1 MKNKLNKL
9 IKYIV
14 APLVL
19 VGMLLETFSVSA
31 LADAPYKTYTVD
43 GYGSV
48 TETQTAYLPYQT
60 ITKIGE
66 ETLVSPTDFTL
77 LDDGF
82 IYILDSGN
90 ARVVVSDMNCE
101 LVKTFGEGVLQSP
114 RGIYVTKEHITYVA
128 DRDAKCVFVF
138 DENGELIHK
147 YVKPTEAMYGE
158 SLDFIPLKIV
168 VNTSG
173 TMYVICES
181 NTNGMVEISPVE
193 DGTFL
198 GYFGTNATSA
208 NIWTIIWR
216 AILTDAQRAKMQSNI
231 PATPDNMAIDNKG
244 VIYTITRGEKN
255 DTLKRLNIAGVN
267 MLETTQ
273 YPDVPAAVA
282 VGNHDNVFVAT
293 QTGFIYE
300 YNNEGDLLFMFGGS
314 DDGKQRIGLSTKVE
328 AIQVGSDD
336 KLYVLDS
343 DKAQI
348 QVYEPTEFT
357 AYLHEALYLFSKGRY
372 EESKEPLSKILE
384 MNNLFTY
391 ANMAMGKALYK
402 EEDYEG
408 ALEYAKLSKDME
420 GYSDSFWEIR
430 NVWLKRNL
438 TALVLIFIALFAAI
452 KTIKIVDK
460 KKGILAKP
468 RAALKKLGDV
478 KIIKEIN
485 YMFYFMKHPI
495 DGCYGI
501 KREGRV
507 SVASANVLLVT
518 ATVLYIINKYFCGFL
533 TKTVKE
539 GSYDILSDVG
549 MIVIALIL
557 VVGCNY
563 LMCTIN
569 DGEGKFKHI
578 YSSFIYSFAPYIVI
592 TPFIFVLSHVVS
604 NNEIFFVQF
613 GSLCMWVWIAV
624 LVFISIREI
633 NNYTIKETVK
643 IIFLTVFTILIVC
656 LLAFIIYV
664 LWSQVFDFIQ
674 SIFGEVVYRIGS

>member
-1 MKNKLNKL
+1 MKNKLIKTIKSVVPLFLAVL
-9 IKYIV
+9 I
-14 APLVL
+14 L
-19 VGMLLETFSVSA
+19 FSTCTESF
-31 LADAPYKTYTVD
+31 ADAPYKTYTLD

-48 TETQTAYLPYQT
+48 SETQTAYLPYRT

-77 LDDGF
+77 LDDGTM
-82 IYILDSGN
+82 YILDSGN
-90 ARVVVSDMNCE
+90 KRVVVSDGE
-101 LVKTFGEGVLQSP
+101 YDLVKTFGEGILVSP
-114 RGIYVTKEHITYVA
+114 KGIYVTKDRITYVA
-128 DRDAKCVFVF
+128 DKGAKSVFVF
-138 DENGELIHK
+138 DKEGELIHT
-147 YVKPTEAMYGE
+147 YTKPTEAMYGE
-158 SLDFIPLKIV
+158 ALDFLPLKIV
-168 VNTSG
+168 VNGSG

-193 DGTFL
+193 NGTFL
-198 GYFGTNATSA
+198 GYFGTNATNA

-216 AILTDAQRAKMQSNI
+216 AVLTDAQRAKMQSNI
-231 PATPDNMAIDNKG
+231 PATPDNMAIDDKG
-244 VIYTITRGEKN
+244 VIYTITRGEKL

-267 MLETTQ
+267 MIKTTD

-282 VGNHDNVFVAT
+282 TGNHDNIFVAT

-300 YNNEGDLLFMFGGS
+300 YNNEGNLLFMFGGS
-314 DDGKQRIGLSTKVE
+314 DDGKMRIGLSTKIE

-348 QVYEPTEFT
+348 QIFEPTEFT

-391 ANMAMGKALYK
+391 ANLAMGKALYK

-408 ALEYAKLSKDME
+408 ALEYAKLSKDKDL
-420 GYSDSFWEIR
+420 YSDAYWEIR
-430 NVWLKRNL
+430 NVWLKQHL
-438 TALVLIFIALFAAI
+438 TGIVIAVLVLLVLRRI
-452 KTIKIVDK
+452 IKILDK
-460 KKGILAKP
+460 KKQILNPVRSLLEKV
-468 RAALKKLGDV
+468 RSKKLV
-478 KIIKEIN
+478 KELK

-507 SVASANVLLVT
+507 SLLSSNILLLII
-518 ATVLYIINKYFCGFL
+518 TVFFIINKYFCGFL

-539 GSYDILSDVG
+539 GKFDVLTDIGL
-549 MIVIALIL
+549 IAVILIL

-569 DGEGKFKHI
+569 DGEGKFRHI
-578 YSSFIYSFAPYIVI
+578 YSSLIYSFGPYIVL
-592 TPFIFVLSHVVS
+592 TPFIFLMSHAVS
-604 NNEIFFVQF
+604 DNEIFFVNF
-613 GSLCMWVWIAV
+613 GNFCMYVWVAV
-624 LVFISIREI
+624 LVFISVREI
-633 NNYTIKETVK
+633 NNYTVKETVK

-656 LLAFIIYV
+656 LLVFIIYV

-674 SIFGEVVYRIGS
+674 SICGEVVYRIGS